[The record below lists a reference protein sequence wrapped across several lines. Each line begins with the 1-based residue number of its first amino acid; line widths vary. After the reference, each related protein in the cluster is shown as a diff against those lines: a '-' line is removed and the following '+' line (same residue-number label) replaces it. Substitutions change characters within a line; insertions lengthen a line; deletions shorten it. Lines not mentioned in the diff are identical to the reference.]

1 MRKVVKVSINKTAF
15 TLSEE
20 GYHTLKIYLDH
31 LRRYYS
37 HNEDGN
43 EIVDGIEE
51 RIAELLL
58 ERTHAGLDVVSKE
71 IVDEILDI
79 MGPLDLIEEESTA
92 PGHDPHSGHNVS
104 PPPKRLYRD
113 VDRKVIGGV
122 CSGLSAYFHIDLAIV
137 RIIAVGLLLLPNAV
151 NMARSLINW
160 GKFSIS
166 FGGFFFIAYI
176 IMWIVIPAAHT
187 VEEKYAMRGEPLST
201 RGLQRTRKTRSRT
214 PSPVYMKK
222 RNNALRVV
230 VRIVAVVVGLFFI
243 IGSSALLISFVLGF
257 AVTKYTLHFSPVAL
271 LDLIGLTGNMFW
283 VKTFGLFTLV
293 LPVLGF
299 LYLGSLLVFNIRRH
313 KWIGV
318 VLFFGWLAALIGFI
332 TTGVGKAA
340 ALRGS
345 ETFEQHVPV
354 ALTSDTLYID
364 LEAGERFLFERYWL
378 EADPSVYRL
387 GWFEGKR
394 TNPGMVFFPSLTLVR
409 QSEADTPTV
418 WMKTHR
424 LGTAGKNKP
433 FTPEKTDDVFQ
444 INGNVLSISSMEIT
458 KETPWEGS
466 VHSLKIFVPADHVVI
481 VRKPVYH
488 EFGKSHSRKMSIK
501 GVF

>member
-20 GYHTLKIYLDH
+20 AYHSLKIYLDH

-37 HNEDGN
+37 YNEDEE
-43 EIVDGIEE
+43 EIVDDIEE

-79 MGPLDLIEEESTA
+79 MGPLDVIEGESTA
-92 PGHDPHSGHNVS
+92 SKHSPHAEHDIS
-104 PPPKRLYRD
+104 PPHKKLYRD
-113 VDRKVIGGV
+113 MDRKVIGGV
-122 CSGLSAYFHIDLAIV
+122 CSGLSAYFHTDVVIIRL
-137 RIIAVGLLLLPNAV
+137 IAVALLLLPNILQV
-151 NMARSLINW
+151 ARSMIKW
-160 GKFSIS
+160 GTVSVS
-166 FGGFFFIAYI
+166 FGGFFFLAYI

-201 RGLQRTRKTRSRT
+201 RGLQRTRKTRTRT
-214 PSPVYMKK
+214 QSPVYIKK
-222 RNNALRVV
+222 RNNTLRVV

-243 IGSSALLISFVLGF
+243 ISSSAVLISLVLGF
-257 AVTKYTLHFSPVAL
+257 AVTKYTLHFSPAAL

-283 VKTFGLFTLV
+283 VKTFGLLTLV

-332 TTGVGKAA
+332 ITGIGKAA
-340 ALRGS
+340 TLRGS

-364 LEAGERFLFERYWL
+364 LEAGEHFLFERYWL

-394 TNPGMVFFPSLTLVR
+394 TDPGMVFFPSLTLVR

-418 WMKTHR
+418 WMKTNR

-433 FTPEKTDDVFQ
+433 YIPEKIDNVFQ

-458 KETPWEGS
+458 KETPWDGC